1 MEKPQ
6 YIDWIVEETGIVIKD
21 DIPIKCY
28 KIDYKDDESILD
40 DWALHIRRN
49 YIEDT
54 ELKEDADD
62 NAMTIEQYLHD
73 YVIPQ
78 KGEELGATVR
88 SADITEILISDL
100 LEFVHQYSV
109 PRYKLIE
116 TAVCKPTV
124 GLLLDVSEVLGVPV
138 ERLME
143 IRK

>member
-21 DIPIKCY
+21 DIPLKCY

-40 DWALHIRRN
+40 NWALHIRRN

-78 KGEELGATVR
+78 KGEELGGTFCRHNRNFDFRFIRVC
-88 SADITEILISDL
+88 SSVFCSEI
-100 LEFVHQYSV
+100 
-109 PRYKLIE
+109 
-116 TAVCKPTV
+116 
-124 GLLLDVSEVLGVPV
+124 
-138 ERLME
+138 
-143 IRK
+143 